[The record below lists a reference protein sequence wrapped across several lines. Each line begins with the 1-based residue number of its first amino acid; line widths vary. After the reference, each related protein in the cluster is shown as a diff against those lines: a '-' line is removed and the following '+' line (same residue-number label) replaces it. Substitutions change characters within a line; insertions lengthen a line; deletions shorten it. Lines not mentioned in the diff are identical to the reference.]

1 VTDPLDLSALPFVDA
16 HMHPPYRTAP
26 GGLDAYRWPWYE
38 GDPADV
44 ALVADTAAYRWAIRQ
59 LARDLGCAAEEEAVF
74 EAVRAR
80 DPKAWLREQ
89 LERGGVSGLVADMG
103 YPPPAETFSPAEL
116 GEAGADVAPLLRI
129 ELEAGTLAAAC
140 PRFDEFV
147 DRVDAALAGA
157 RDAGYMG
164 LKSVLAYR
172 SGLGVEP
179 ASASD
184 AEAAFG
190 RARAAARDGSPLFLT
205 EKPLLDFLFE
215 RALAA
220 ARRND
225 MAMQV
230 HAGYGDRDMDL
241 PHCNPWLLRALLE
254 RSETARAVPIV
265 LLHGSFPYTGE
276 AAVLA
281 AIHPNVYFDVA
292 TCVPPFTEAV
302 QLDVWRTALAM
313 VPLTRIHASTDAAGL
328 AEQIALGARQARRTL
343 GIALAELIDADVLDA
358 GQAERVAADVLAGT
372 ARRIYF
378 GAPAGSA

>member
-1 VTDPLDLSALPFVDA
+1 VTNQLDLSAFPFVDA
-16 HMHPPYRTAP
+16 HMHPPYRTLP
-26 GGLDAYRWPWYE
+26 PSLDAYRWPWYE

-44 ALVADTAAYRWAIRQ
+44 ALVADTAAYRWAIKR
-59 LARDLGCAAEEEAVF
+59 LAARLGCAAEEQAVF
-74 EAVRAR
+74 DAVGAR
-80 DPKAWLREQ
+80 EPREWLREQ
-89 LERGGVSGLVADMG
+89 IEGGGVAGLVADMG

-116 GEAGADVAPLLRI
+116 AETGADVAPLLRI
-129 ELEAGTLAAAC
+129 ELEAGVLAAAC
-140 PRFDEFV
+140 ATFDEFV

-157 RDAGYMG
+157 RAAGYMG

-172 SGLGVEP
+172 SGLAVEP
-179 ASASD
+179 ASAGQARS
-184 AEAAFG
+184 AYTRV
-190 RARAAARDGSPLFLT
+190 RASAGGTSPLFLN

-215 RALAA
+215 RALLA
-220 ARRND
+220 ARRED

-254 RSETARAVPIV
+254 RSEVARSVPIV

-292 TCVPPFTEAV
+292 TCVPPFTEAI

-328 AEQIALGARQARRTL
+328 AEQIALGAWQARRTL
-343 GIALAELIDADVLDA
+343 GIALAELVQADVLDTA
-358 GQAERVAADVLAGT
+358 EAERVAADVLAGT

-378 GAPAGSA
+378 GVPPGG

>member
-1 VTDPLDLSALPFVDA
+1 MTDPLDLSALPFVDA
-16 HMHPPYRTAP
+16 HMHPPYRTPPAD
-26 GGLDAYRWPWYE
+26 LAAYRWPWYE

-44 ALVADTAAYRWAIRQ
+44 ALVADIAAYRWAIRR
-59 LARDLGCAAEEEAVF
+59 LAADLGCDADEETVF

-80 DPKAWLREQ
+80 DPRAWLREQ

-129 ELEAGTLAAAC
+129 ELEAGVLAAECAS
-140 PRFDEFV
+140 FDEFV
-147 DRVDAALAGA
+147 DRADAALAGA
-157 RDAGYMG
+157 RAAGYMG

-179 ASASD
+179 ASAEQARS
-184 AEAAFG
+184 AYARVRGAA
-190 RARAAARDGSPLFLT
+190 DGTSPVFLN

-215 RALAA
+215 RALLV
-220 ARRND
+220 ARRED

-254 RSETARAVPIV
+254 RSEAARSVPLV

-281 AIHPNVYFDVA
+281 AIYPNVYFDVA
-292 TCVPPFTEAV
+292 TCVPPFSEAI

-328 AEQIALGARQARRTL
+328 AEQIGLGARQARRTL
-343 GIALAELIDADVLDA
+343 GIALAELVEADVLDA
-358 GQAERVAADVLAGT
+358 GEAERVAAGVLAGT

-378 GAPAGSA
+378 GQEAG

>member
-1 VTDPLDLSALPFVDA
+1 VTQPLDLSPLPFVDA
-16 HMHPPYRTAP
+16 HMHPPYRTSPAS
-26 GGLDAYRWPWYE
+26 LDAYRWPWYE

-44 ALVADTAAYRWAIRQ
+44 ALVADTAAYRWAIKR
-59 LARDLGCAAEEEAVF
+59 LAADLGCAAEEEAVY
-74 EAVRAR
+74 EAVRVREPA
-80 DPKAWLREQ
+80 AWLREQ
-89 LERGGVSGLVADMG
+89 LEGGGVAGLVADMG

-116 GEAGADVAPLLRI
+116 AEAGADVAPLLRI
-129 ELEAGTLAAAC
+129 ELEAGVAAAAC
-140 PRFDEFV
+140 ATFDEFV

-157 RDAGYMG
+157 RAAGYMG

-172 SGLGVEP
+172 SGLAVEP
-179 ASASD
+179 ASVEGARS
-184 AEAAFG
+184 AYT
-190 RARAAARDGSPLFLT
+190 RVRAAADGTSPAFLN

-220 ARRND
+220 ARREG

-241 PHCNPWLLRALLE
+241 PNCNPWLLRALLE
-254 RSETARAVPIV
+254 RSEVARSVPIV

-281 AIHPNVYFDVA
+281 AIYPNVYFDVA
-292 TCVPPFTEAV
+292 TCVPPFSEAI

-313 VPLTRIHASTDAAGL
+313 VPLTRVHASTDAAGL
-328 AEQIALGARQARRTL
+328 AEQIGLGARQARRTL
-343 GIALAELIDADVLDA
+343 GIALAELVEAGVLEA
-358 GQAERVAADVLAGT
+358 GEAERVAADVLAGT

-378 GAPAGSA
+378 DRPA

>member
-1 VTDPLDLSALPFVDA
+1 MTDQLDLSALPFVDA
-16 HMHPPYRTAP
+16 HMHPPYRTPPAN
-26 GGLDAYRWPWYE
+26 LAAYRWPWYE

-59 LARDLGCAAEEEAVF
+59 LAADLGCASDEEAVF
-74 EAVRAR
+74 DAIRAR
-80 DPKAWLREQ
+80 EPRAWLREQ
-89 LERGGVSGLVADMG
+89 LERGGVAGLVADMG
-103 YPPPAETFSPAEL
+103 YPPPADTFSPAEL
-116 GEAGADVAPLLRI
+116 GEAGTDVAPLLRI
-129 ELEAGTLAAAC
+129 ELEAGVLAAEC
-140 PRFDEFV
+140 TTFDEFV
-147 DRVDAALAGA
+147 DRVDALLAGA
-157 RDAGYMG
+157 RTAGYMG

-179 ASASD
+179 ASPTQAQS
-184 AEAAFG
+184 AYMRV
-190 RARAAARDGSPLFLT
+190 RATADGTSPLFLN

-215 RALAA
+215 RALLV
-220 ARRND
+220 ARRED

-254 RSETARAVPIV
+254 RSEVARSVPIV

-281 AIHPNVYFDVA
+281 AIYPNVYFDVA
-292 TCVPPFTEAV
+292 TCVPPFTEAI
-302 QLDVWRTALAM
+302 QLDIWRTALAM

-343 GIALAELIDADVLDA
+343 AIALAELIEADVLDA
-358 GQAERVAADVLAGT
+358 REAEQVAADVLAGT

-378 GAPAGSA
+378 GQESGGT

>member
-1 VTDPLDLSALPFVDA
+1 MTRPLDLSALPFVDA
-16 HMHPPYRTAP
+16 HMHPPYRTPPA
-26 GGLDAYRWPWYE
+26 GLDAYRWPWYE

-44 ALVADTAAYRWAIRQ
+44 ALVADTAAYRWAIKR
-59 LARDLGCAAEEEAVF
+59 LAADLGCAADEEAVY
-74 EAVRAR
+74 EAVRGR
-80 DPKAWLREQ
+80 EPRSWLREQ
-89 LERGGVSGLVADMG
+89 LEGGGVAGLVADMG

-116 GEAGADVAPLLRI
+116 AEAGADVAPLLRI
-129 ELEAGTLAAAC
+129 ELEAGVLAAAC
-140 PRFDEFV
+140 ATFDEFV
-147 DRVDAALAGA
+147 DRIDAALAGA
-157 RDAGYMG
+157 RADGYMG

-179 ASASD
+179 ASAAD
-184 AEAAFG
+184 ARSAYT
-190 RARAAARDGSPLFLT
+190 RVRAAVGKTSPAFLN

-215 RALAA
+215 RALQA
-220 ARRND
+220 ARRED

-241 PHCNPWLLRALLE
+241 PHSNPWLLRALLE
-254 RSETARAVPIV
+254 RSEVARSVPIV

-281 AIHPNVYFDVA
+281 AVYPNVYFDVA
-292 TCVPPFTEAV
+292 TCVPPFTEAI

-328 AEQIALGARQARRTL
+328 AEQIGLGARQARRTL
-343 GIALAELIDADVLDA
+343 GIALAELVEGGVLDA
-358 GQAERVAADVLAGT
+358 GEAERVAADVLAGT

-378 GAPAGSA
+378 GREGGS

>member
-1 VTDPLDLSALPFVDA
+1 VKAPLDLSALPFVDA
-16 HMHPPYRTAP
+16 HMHPPYRTPPAS
-26 GGLDAYRWPWYE
+26 LSAYRWPWYE

-44 ALVADTAAYRWAIRQ
+44 ALVADTAAYRWAIKR
-59 LARDLGCAAEEEAVF
+59 LAADLGCAANDEAVF
-74 EAVRAR
+74 EAVRSR
-80 DPKAWLREQ
+80 DPGDWLREQ
-89 LERGGVSGLVADMG
+89 LKVGGVTGLVADMG
-103 YPPPAETFSPAEL
+103 YPPPAETFAPAEL
-116 GEAGADVAPLLRI
+116 AEAGADVAPLLRI
-129 ELEAGTLAAAC
+129 ELEAGALAAAYAS
-140 PRFDEFV
+140 FDEFV
-147 DRVDAALAGA
+147 DHIDAALAGA
-157 RDAGYMG
+157 RAAGYMG

-179 ASASD
+179 ASADQARS
-184 AEAAFG
+184 AYTRMRGAA
-190 RARAAARDGSPLFLT
+190 DGASPLFLN

-215 RALAA
+215 RALSA
-220 ARRND
+220 ARRED

-241 PHCNPWLLRALLE
+241 PHSNPWLLRALLE
-254 RSETARAVPIV
+254 RSEVARSVPIV

-281 AIHPNVYFDVA
+281 AIYPNVYFDVA
-292 TCVPPFTEAV
+292 TCVPPFTEAI

-343 GIALAELIDADVLDA
+343 GIALAELLEADVLAA
-358 GQAERVAADVLAGT
+358 GEAERVAVDVLAGT

-378 GAPAGSA
+378 GREPGDS

>member
-1 VTDPLDLSALPFVDA
+1 MTDPLDLSALPFVDA

-26 GGLDAYRWPWYE
+26 ADLAAYRWPWYE

-44 ALVADTAAYRWAIRQ
+44 ALVADTAAYRWAIRR
-59 LARDLGCAAEEEAVF
+59 LAADLGCDADEETVF

-80 DPKAWLREQ
+80 EPGAWLREQ

-129 ELEAGTLAAAC
+129 ELEAGVLAAECAT
-140 PRFDEFV
+140 FDEFV
-147 DRVDAALAGA
+147 DRIDAALAGA
-157 RDAGYMG
+157 RAAGYMG

-179 ASASD
+179 ASAAD
-184 AEAAFG
+184 ARSAYG
-190 RARAAARDGSPLFLT
+190 RVRAAADGTSPIFLND
-205 EKPLLDFLFE
+205 KPLLDFLFE
-215 RALAA
+215 RALGV
-220 ARRND
+220 ARRED

-241 PHCNPWLLRALLE
+241 PDCNPWLLRALLE
-254 RSETARAVPIV
+254 RSEVARSVPIV

-281 AIHPNVYFDVA
+281 AIYPNVYFDVA
-292 TCVPPFTEAV
+292 TCVPPFSEAI

-328 AEQIALGARQARRTL
+328 AEQIGLGARQARRTL
-343 GIALAELIDADVLDA
+343 GIALAELVEADVLDA
-358 GQAERVAADVLAGT
+358 GETERVAADMLAGT

-378 GAPAGSA
+378 GKEGG

>member
-1 VTDPLDLSALPFVDA
+1 MTDPLDLSALPFVDA

-26 GGLDAYRWPWYE
+26 ADLAAYRWPWYE

-44 ALVADTAAYRWAIRQ
+44 ALVADTTAYRWAIRR
-59 LARDLGCAAEEEAVF
+59 LAADLGCDADEETVF

-80 DPKAWLREQ
+80 EPRAWLREQ

-103 YPPPAETFSPAEL
+103 YPPPAETFSPSEL

-129 ELEAGTLAAAC
+129 ELEAGVLAAECAT
-140 PRFDEFV
+140 FDEFV
-147 DRVDAALAGA
+147 DRLDAALDGA
-157 RDAGYMG
+157 RAAGYMG

-179 ASASD
+179 ASAEQARS
-184 AEAAFG
+184 AYT
-190 RARAAARDGSPLFLT
+190 RVRAAAGGSPAFLND
-205 EKPLLDFLFE
+205 KPLLDFLFE
-215 RALAA
+215 RALGVV
-220 ARRND
+220 RRED

-254 RSETARAVPIV
+254 RSEAARSVPIV

-281 AIHPNVYFDVA
+281 AIYPNVYFDVA
-292 TCVPPFTEAV
+292 TCVPPFSEAI

-328 AEQIALGARQARRTL
+328 AEQIGLGARQARRTL
-343 GIALAELIDADVLDA
+343 GIALAELVEADVLAA
-358 GQAERVAADVLAGT
+358 GEAERVAADALAGT

-378 GAPAGSA
+378 GQEAG

>member
-1 VTDPLDLSALPFVDA
+1 VTALLDLSALPFVDA
-16 HMHPPYRTAP
+16 HMHPPYRTPPAS
-26 GGLDAYRWPWYE
+26 LAAYRWPWYE

-44 ALVADTAAYRWAIRQ
+44 ALVADTAAYRWAIKR
-59 LARDLGCAAEEEAVF
+59 LAADLGCAADDEAVF

-80 DPKAWLREQ
+80 DPRAWLHEQ
-89 LERGGVSGLVADMG
+89 LEAGGVAGLVADTG
-103 YPPPAETFSPAEL
+103 YPPPDETFAPAEL
-116 GEAGADVAPLLRI
+116 AEAGADVAPLMRI
-129 ELEAGTLAAAC
+129 ELEAGVLAAAC
-140 PRFDEFV
+140 ASFDEFV

-157 RDAGYMG
+157 RAAGYMG

-179 ASASD
+179 ASADKARS
-184 AEAAFG
+184 AYT
-190 RARAAARDGSPLFLT
+190 RVRAAADGTSPLFLN

-220 ARRND
+220 ARRED

-254 RSETARAVPIV
+254 RSEVARLVPIV
-265 LLHGSFPYTGE
+265 LLHGAFPYTGE

-281 AIHPNVYFDVA
+281 AIYPNVYFDVA
-292 TCVPPFTEAV
+292 TCVPPFTEAI
-302 QLDVWRTALAM
+302 QLEVWRTALAM

-343 GIALAELIDADVLDA
+343 GIALAELIEADVLA
-358 GQAERVAADVLAGT
+358 VGEAERVAVDVLAGT

-378 GAPAGSA
+378 GRETGGS

>member
-1 VTDPLDLSALPFVDA
+1 VKDQIDLSPLPFVDA

-26 GGLDAYRWPWYE
+26 AGLAAYRWPWYE

-44 ALVADTAAYRWAIRQ
+44 ALVADTAAYRWAIKR
-59 LARDLGCAAEEEAVF
+59 LAADLGCPPNENAVF
-74 EAVRAR
+74 EAVRGR
-80 DPKAWLREQ
+80 DPAAWLREQ
-89 LERGGVSGLVADMG
+89 LDRGGVAGLVADMG

-116 GEAGADVAPLLRI
+116 AEAGAEVAPLLRI
-129 ELEAGTLAAAC
+129 ELEAGALAAAC
-140 PRFDEFV
+140 EQFDEFV
-147 DRVDAALAGA
+147 DRFDAAVAGA
-157 RDAGYMG
+157 RASGYRG

-179 ASASD
+179 ASLEQARS
-184 AEAAFG
+184 AYG
-190 RARAAARDGSPLFLT
+190 RVRAAADGTSPRFLN

-215 RALAA
+215 RALEA
-220 ARRND
+220 ARRED

-241 PHCNPWLLRALLE
+241 PHCDPWLLRALLE
-254 RSETARAVPIV
+254 RSEVARSVPIV
-265 LLHGSFPYTGE
+265 LLHGSFPYTGQ

-281 AIHPNVYFDVA
+281 AIYPNVYFDVA
-292 TCVPPFTEAV
+292 TCVPPFTEAI

-343 GIALAELIDADVLDA
+343 GIALAELVEAGVLDS
-358 GQAERVAADVLAGT
+358 GEAERVAADVLAGT
-372 ARRIYF
+372 ARRLYF
-378 GAPAGSA
+378 GREGG

>member
-16 HMHPPYRTAP
+16 HMHPPYRTPPAS
-26 GGLDAYRWPWYE
+26 LDAYRWPWYE

-44 ALVADTAAYRWAIRQ
+44 ALVADTAAYRWAIKQ
-59 LARDLGCAAEEEAVF
+59 LAADLGCPAEERAVY
-74 EAVRAR
+74 EAVRGR
-80 DPKAWLREQ
+80 DPADWLREQ
-89 LERGGVSGLVADMG
+89 LERGGVAGLVPDMG

-116 GEAGADVAPLLRI
+116 SQAGADVAPLLRI
-129 ELEAGTLAAAC
+129 ELEAGVLAAAC
-140 PRFDEFV
+140 ETFDEFV
-147 DRVDAALAGA
+147 DRFDAALAGA
-157 RDAGYMG
+157 RASGYLG

-179 ASASD
+179 ASVTHAREGYGRVRAGADGAS
-184 AEAAFG
+184 
-190 RARAAARDGSPLFLT
+190 PVFLN

-215 RALAA
+215 RALLA
-220 ARRND
+220 ARRDD

-230 HAGYGDRDMDL
+230 HAGYGDRDIDL
-241 PHCNPWLLRALLE
+241 PDCNPWLLRALLE
-254 RSETARAVPIV
+254 RSEVARSVPIV

-281 AIHPNVYFDVA
+281 AIYPNVYFDVA
-292 TCVPPFTEAV
+292 TCVPPFTEAI

-343 GIALAELIDADVLDA
+343 GIALAELVGAGILDT
-358 GQAERVAADVLAGT
+358 GEAERAAADVLAGT
-372 ARRIYF
+372 ARRLYF
-378 GAPAGSA
+378 GREGGG

>member
-1 VTDPLDLSALPFVDA
+1 VTDQLDLSALPFVDA
-16 HMHPPYRTAP
+16 HMHPPYRTPPAD
-26 GGLDAYRWPWYE
+26 LAAYRWPWYE

-44 ALVADTAAYRWAIRQ
+44 ALVADTAAYRWAIKR
-59 LARDLGCAAEEEAVF
+59 LASDLGCDADEETVF
-74 EAVRAR
+74 EAVRSR
-80 DPKAWLREQ
+80 EPRAWLREQ
-89 LERGGVSGLVADMG
+89 LEGGGVSGLVADMG

-129 ELEAGTLAAAC
+129 ELEAGVLAAECAT
-140 PRFDEFV
+140 FDEFV

-157 RDAGYMG
+157 RAAGYMG

-179 ASASD
+179 ASVTQARS
-184 AEAAFG
+184 AYG
-190 RARAAARDGSPLFLT
+190 RMRAGADGSSPVFLND
-205 EKPLLDFLFE
+205 KPLLDFLFE
-215 RALAA
+215 RALVA
-220 ARRND
+220 ARREH

-254 RSETARAVPIV
+254 RSDVARSVPIV

-281 AIHPNVYFDVA
+281 AIYPNVYFDVA
-292 TCVPPFTEAV
+292 TCVPPFSEAI

-328 AEQIALGARQARRTL
+328 AEQIGLGARQARRTL
-343 GIALAELIDADVLDA
+343 GIALAELVEADVLDA
-358 GQAERVAADVLAGT
+358 GEAERVAAGVLAGT

-378 GAPAGSA
+378 GQEAGGT

>member
-1 VTDPLDLSALPFVDA
+1 MTDQLDLSALPFVDA
-16 HMHPPYRTAP
+16 HMHPPYRTPPAD
-26 GGLDAYRWPWYE
+26 LAAYRWPWYE

-59 LARDLGCAAEEEAVF
+59 LAADLGCASDEEAVF

-80 DPKAWLREQ
+80 EPRAWLREQ
-89 LERGGVSGLVADMG
+89 LVRGGVAGLVADMG
-103 YPPPAETFSPAEL
+103 YPPPADTFSPAEL
-116 GEAGADVAPLLRI
+116 GEAGTDVAPLLRI
-129 ELEAGTLAAAC
+129 ELEAGVLAAEC
-140 PRFDEFV
+140 TTFDEFV
-147 DRVDAALAGA
+147 DRVDALLAGA
-157 RDAGYMG
+157 RTAGYMG

-179 ASASD
+179 ASPTQAQS
-184 AEAAFG
+184 AYMRV
-190 RARAAARDGSPLFLT
+190 RATADGTSPLFLN

-215 RALAA
+215 RALLV
-220 ARRND
+220 ARRED

-254 RSETARAVPIV
+254 RSEVARSVPIV

-281 AIHPNVYFDVA
+281 AIYPNVYFDVA
-292 TCVPPFTEAV
+292 TCVPPFTEAI
-302 QLDVWRTALAM
+302 QLDIWRTALAM

-343 GIALAELIDADVLDA
+343 AIALAELIEADVLDA
-358 GQAERVAADVLAGT
+358 REAEQVAADVLAGT

-378 GAPAGSA
+378 SQESGGT

>member
-1 VTDPLDLSALPFVDA
+1 VTAPLDLSAQPFVDA
-16 HMHPPYRTAP
+16 HMHPPYRTPPADLA
-26 GGLDAYRWPWYE
+26 GYRWPWYE

-44 ALVADTAAYRWAIRQ
+44 ALVADTAAYRWAIKR
-59 LARDLGCAAEEEAVF
+59 LAADLGCAANDEAVF

-80 DPKAWLREQ
+80 DPRTWLRQQ
-89 LERGGVSGLVADMG
+89 LEAGGVAGLVADMG
-103 YPPPAETFSPAEL
+103 YPPPAETFAPSEL
-116 GEAGADVAPLLRI
+116 AEAGADVAPLLRI
-129 ELEAGTLAAAC
+129 ELEAGGLAAAC
-140 PRFDEFV
+140 ATFDEFV
-147 DRVDAALAGA
+147 DRIDAALAGA
-157 RDAGYMG
+157 RAAGYMG

-179 ASASD
+179 ASA
-184 AEAAFG
+184 E
-190 RARAAARDGSPLFLT
+190 RARSAYTRVRAAADGTSPLFLD

-220 ARRND
+220 ARRDD

-254 RSETARAVPIV
+254 RSEAARSVPIV

-281 AIHPNVYFDVA
+281 AIYPNVYFDVA
-292 TCVPPFTEAV
+292 TCVPPFTEAI

-328 AEQIALGARQARRTL
+328 AEQISLGARQARRTL
-343 GIALAELIDADVLDA
+343 GIALAELVEADVLDA
-358 GQAERVAADVLAGT
+358 GEAEQASADILAGT

-378 GAPAGSA
+378 GREPGRS